1 MNESP
6 GWASPGSSPSEP
18 DGSSQTPQGS
28 QPSQPDQPQ
37 PESGWS
43 RQQPPPATPGGW
55 GVPTGPSS
63 GQPGGQWRNT
73 WQPPPAA
80 KPGVIPLRP
89 LDVSEILDG
98 AVSTIRAHWRPAL
111 GISLGIAIVLETI
124 STLSTGL
131 WFRENDKIRELGNT
145 QAPTASQ
152 ITDAYTEAINAQ
164 LIPILAT
171 TVATVLA
178 TAMLTM
184 VVSRAVLGR
193 SVSIGEAWQDAR
205 PSLLRLLGLSLLV
218 TLVVVAAVLL
228 GMAPGLLLMVAGAT
242 TVGALLLALGGL
254 GGVALGIWLWVRL
267 SLSAPALMLEKQGV
281 IAAMQRSAKLVKD
294 SWWRVFGI
302 QILVVVLVMVLAF
315 VVTLVTSLVGLLV
328 TGADLSGMIDGTSEQ
343 SWSYLLVLGIGAVI
357 SSTLTLPFAAGVTA
371 LVYIDRRIRRE
382 ALDLELARAA
392 GVTGYGTP
400 EPGGPTP
407 GQ

>member
-1 MNESP
+1 M
-6 GWASPGSSPSEP
+6 
-18 DGSSQTPQGS
+18 
-28 QPSQPDQPQ
+28 
-37 PESGWS
+37 
-43 RQQPPPATPGGW
+43 
-55 GVPTGPSS
+55 
-63 GQPGGQWRNT
+63 
-73 WQPPPAA
+73 
-80 KPGVIPLRP
+80 IPLRP

-124 STLSTGL
+124 STLSRGL
-131 WFRENDKIRELGNT
+131 WFRENDSIRELGNA
-145 QAPTASQ
+145 QSPTASQ
-152 ITDAYTEAINAQ
+152 ITDAYTEALNAQ
-164 LIPILAT
+164 LIPMLAT

-205 PSLLRLLGLSLLV
+205 PSLFRLLGLSLLV
-218 TLVVVAAVLL
+218 TLIVLAAVLL
-228 GMAPGLLLMVAGAT
+228 GIAPGLLLMVAGANAM
-242 TVGALLLALGGL
+242 GAFLLAVGGL
-254 GGVALGIWLWVRL
+254 AGVGLGIWLWVRL

-281 IAAMQRSAKLVKD
+281 VAAMQRSAKLVKD

-302 QILVVVLVMVLAF
+302 QVLVVVLVLVLAF
-315 VVTLVTSLVGLLV
+315 VVTLITNLVGLLV
-328 TGADLSGMIDGTSEQ
+328 TGADLGSMVDGTNDQ
-343 SWSYLLVLGIGAVI
+343 SWSYLLVLGVGAVI

-371 LVYIDRRIRRE
+371 LLYIDRRIRRE

-392 GVTGYGTP
+392 GVAGYGTP
-400 EPGGPTP
+400 ESDGPAP